1 MGMIPKVF
9 YLNHPGLD
17 LFASLRPAREVGGDF
32 YDFFII
38 NNKLYITVGDVSG
51 KGVPASLVM
60 AITCRLIRL
69 IATQTDSPAQMATEL
84 NNSISEENVTNMFVT
99 MFIGVLDLADGTFCY
114 CNAGHNPPILALP
127 DQSADFHKV
136 EANLPIGVIHG
147 YEFTEQRMQLPDHG
161 AFFLYTDGVNEA
173 ENKNAEQF
181 GNSRMLASA
190 FRHCYESARSIVSHV
205 LDAVD
210 IFTADAEQSDDI
222 TMLCLRY
229 HKTDSEQEAHH
240 EEETLSISNKLE
252 QVSQLPDFIES
263 YCSTL
268 PVPPSLILS
277 LNLAIEEAMVN
288 CVQYAYPAGTEGDI
302 SLSVHWNDLHHEL
315 TFVLRDAGM
324 PFDPTAVPAPD
335 VSLGVEERPI
345 GGLGILLV
353 RKIMDTVSY
362 SRENDQNVLTMSKKI
377 YAHTTS

>member
-1 MGMIPKVF
+1 
-9 YLNHPGLD
+9 
-17 LFASLRPAREVGGDF
+17 
-32 YDFFII
+32 
-38 NNKLYITVGDVSG
+38 
-51 KGVPASLVM
+51 
-60 AITCRLIRL
+60 
-69 IATQTDSPAQMATEL
+69 
-84 NNSISEENVTNMFVT
+84 
-99 MFIGVLDLADGTFCY
+99 
-114 CNAGHNPPILALP
+114 
-127 DQSADFHKV
+127 
-136 EANLPIGVIHG
+136 
-147 YEFTEQRMQLPDHG
+147 
-161 AFFLYTDGVNEA
+161 
-173 ENKNAEQF
+173 
-181 GNSRMLASA
+181 
-190 FRHCYESARSIVSHV
+190 
-205 LDAVD
+205 
-210 IFTADAEQSDDI
+210 
-222 TMLCLRY
+222 MLCLRY